1 MVDCDTACQN
11 LTPAG
16 SATEMDQSLETS
28 RTILCIDDDS
38 ETLEVRRRVL
48 QNAGYR
54 VRTASGGTEG
64 LRMLANDGPV
74 DLVILDYLM
83 PAMNGHRLAES
94 IRSQFPDIPLIAMS
108 AVALPPAM
116 LELVDAYIQKGQEV
130 EVLLSAIA
138 RTLSSSEGDTIGRNP
153 KPGMAGR
160 TVLCIEDEENQLA
173 ARKMLLESAGFTV
186 LLARNGPEG
195 LAIFRQQP
203 ALDAVVVDYYMPGM
217 RGLSVASEMKRLR
230 PNVPVIV
237 LSGFASLPDEIIGV
251 VDAWVQKRDIDVF
264 LRELE
269 KAIARKAARE
279 VVA

>member
-1 MVDCDTACQN
+1 M
-11 LTPAG
+11 G
-16 SATEMDQSLETS
+16 HSLEIS
-28 RTILCIDDDS
+28 RTILCIDDDT

-54 VRTASGGTEG
+54 VRTAGSGREG
-64 LRMLANDGPV
+64 LHILATDGPV

-83 PAMNGHRLAES
+83 PAMNGHRLAER
-94 IRSQFPDIPLIAMS
+94 IRSQFPRIPLIAMS

-116 LELVDAYIQKGQEV
+116 LELVDAYIQKGQDV

-138 RTLSSSEGDTIGRNP
+138 RTLSSSEDDTVERNP
-153 KPGMAGR
+153 KPGMAVR

-173 ARKMLLESAGFTV
+173 ARKMLLESAGFRV
-186 LLARNGPEG
+186 LLARNGSEG
-195 LAIFRQQP
+195 LAIFRQEK

-237 LSGFASLPDEIIGV
+237 LSGFASLPDEIIGI

-279 VVA
+279 AVA